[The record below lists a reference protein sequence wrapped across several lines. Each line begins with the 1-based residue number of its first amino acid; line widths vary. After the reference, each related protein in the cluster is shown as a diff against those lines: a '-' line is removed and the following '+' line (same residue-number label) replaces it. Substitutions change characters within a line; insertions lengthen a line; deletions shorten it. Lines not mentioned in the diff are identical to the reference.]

1 MIAIIDYKAGNLRS
15 VERAFNYLNQP
26 CVITADPEKILAAER
41 VVFPGVGAAGSAMN
55 NLRTSHLDD
64 VLRRVIERGTP
75 FLGICIGFQLLFESS
90 AEDDAECLGVLPG
103 RVVRFPAGHNDPL
116 TGQPLKI
123 PHMGWSR
130 VAFTKEHSLF
140 TDVPTE
146 SEFYFVHSY
155 YPEVADQAIVCAKAD
170 YGINFA
176 CGVVRENVAA
186 FQFHPEKS
194 GRPGLKMLENF
205 CSWN

>member
-1 MIAIIDYKAGNLRS
+1 
-15 VERAFNYLNQP
+15 
-26 CVITADPEKILAAER
+26 
-41 VVFPGVGAAGSAMN
+41 MN

-64 VLRRVIERGTP
+64 VLRQVIDNGTP

-90 AEDDAECLGVLPG
+90 AEDDAQCLDVLPG
-103 RVVRFPAGHNDPL
+103 RVVRFPAGHKDSL
-116 TGQPLKI
+116 TKQPLKI

-130 VAFTKEHSLF
+130 VEFTQNHPLF
-140 TDVPTE
+140 ADVPE
-146 SEFYFVHSY
+146 GSEFYFVHSY
-155 YPEVADQAIVCAKAD
+155 YPDVADQSMICAKAD

-194 GRPGLKMLENF
+194 GRPGLKMLKNF
-205 CSWN
+205 CNWD